1 MENLATHV
9 GKIAIGSHWVTIRPR
24 VMGKRHSY
32 LKIYIYVFDPE
43 HLIFTFRIKITKM
56 NNKNQIITMAQEEWA
71 KSLGMNG
78 IIDILA
84 N

>member
-1 MENLATHV
+1 MTLL
-9 GKIAIGSHWVTIRPR
+9 
-24 VMGKRHSY
+24 
-32 LKIYIYVFDPE
+32 LKKKKNVFDPE
-43 HLIFTFRIKITKM
+43 HLIFTFRIKVTKM
-56 NNKNQIITMAQEEWA
+56 NNKNQIITMVQEEWA